1 MVPYIRIPTSSKPRD
16 KTACYFW
23 IPFTNAKYIDDN
35 RKNSSLDKECI
46 QSKPIIVRKDTDETI
61 TEMSDVTGV
70 PAIISI
76 VTEAS
81 TVKEDLDSQEKPLEL
96 SESKAK
102 SQGDIAPLRQWLH
115 SFVHQKQKCNDQ

>member
-1 MVPYIRIPTSSKPRD
+1 MKHSYQLSADAHTLYRGCRE
-16 KTACYFW
+16 
-23 IPFTNAKYIDDN
+23 N

-46 QSKPIIVRKDTDETI
+46 QSKPIIVRKDTDET
-61 TEMSDVTGV
+61 V

-102 SQGDIAPLRQWLH
+102 SQGDIAPLRQWFH